1 MEYVHELLGYK
12 NIKIIQK
19 DEMFRFS
26 LDSMLLGYFANVK
39 KSDKVIDLGCGN
51 GPIPLFLSLKTK
63 SEIYGIEIQEEVYQ
77 LAKRSVLLNNLEKQ
91 ITILH
96 ENIIDIYKKL
106 GANTFDV
113 VTSNPPYFKY
123 RENSNVN
130 KSDYKTIA
138 RHEVLI
144 TLEQIVKEANKL
156 LVDGGSF
163 YIVHRVSRMND
174 LIEEFNRGNFGIKRI
189 QYVYPKT
196 NSMEALIMLV
206 EAKKNRPADVKVLKP
221 LYILN
226 NEQEYTTEV
235 LEIFNFKNK

>member
-39 KSDKVIDLGCGN
+39 ESDKVIDLGCGN

-96 ENIIDIYKKL
+96 EDIIDIYKKL

-174 LIEEFNRGNFGIKRI
+174 LLEEFNRGNFGIKRI
-189 QYVYPKT
+189 QYVYPKA
-196 NSMEALIMLV
+196 NSTEALIMLV

-221 LYILN
+221 LYVLN